1 VAGFSAG
8 QAVLIDSGASQE
20 TAIVASVAGGRGG
33 ATLTLTSPL
42 TSTHASGAEISGTGI
57 TLTAPMTR
65 AHASG
70 APVNGGL
77 PTPGAPNR
85 YERGRGR
92 R

>member
-8 QAVLIDSGASQE
+8 QAVFIDSGGSQE
-20 TAIVASVAGGRGG
+20 TAVVASVAGGRGG
-33 ATLTLTSPL
+33 ATLTLTAPL
-42 TSTHASGAEISGTGI
+42 TSAHASGAQVSGTGI
-57 TLTAPMTR
+57 TLTVPMTR

-85 YERGRGR
+85 YERGRGGR
-92 R
+92 